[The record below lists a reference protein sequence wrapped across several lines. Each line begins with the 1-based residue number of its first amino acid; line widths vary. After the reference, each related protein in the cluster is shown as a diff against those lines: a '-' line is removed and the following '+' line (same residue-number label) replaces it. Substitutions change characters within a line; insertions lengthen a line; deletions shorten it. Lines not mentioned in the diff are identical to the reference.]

1 MAFSPLIRRGASFAR
16 DGHQL
21 GDAPK
26 RTSIGAGKRKR
37 GSYKKGTGSKRY
49 RGQGK

>member
-1 MAFSPLIRRGASFAR
+1 MAFSPIPRRGVSFAR

-21 GDAPK
+21 GDASK
-26 RTSIGAGKRKR
+26 RTSIGNGKRKR
-37 GSYKKGTGSKRY
+37 GSYKKGTGAKRY